1 MPLGAFFLL
10 LLQVIK
16 RKYQLLN
23 KNIDYET
30 YIIAFWLLV
39 WVAVMVV

>member
-1 MPLGAFFLL
+1 MLPSAFFLL

-30 YIIAFWLLV
+30 YIIAFGCWYG
-39 WVAVMVV
+39 

>member
-23 KNIDYET
+23 KNIDYEPLCGKC
-30 YIIAFWLLV
+30 YLQKVKKIKF
-39 WVAVMVV
+39 

>member
-1 MPLGAFFLL
+1 MLLGAFFLL

-30 YIIAFWLLV
+30 YIIA
-39 WVAVMVV
+39 

>member
-1 MPLGAFFLL
+1 MLLGAFFLL

-23 KNIDYET
+23 KKRLYEP
-30 YIIAFWLLV
+30 YIIAFGCRNG
-39 WVAVMVV
+39 

>member
-1 MPLGAFFLL
+1 MLLGAFFLL

-30 YIIAFWLLV
+30 YIIVISCWYG
-39 WVAVMVV
+39 

>member
-1 MPLGAFFLL
+1 MLLGAFFLL

-16 RKYQLLN
+16 CKYQLLN

-30 YIIAFWLLV
+30 YIIAFGGWYG
-39 WVAVMVV
+39 

>member
-1 MPLGAFFLL
+1 MPLAAFFLL

-23 KNIDYET
+23 KNIDYEN
-30 YIIAFWLLV
+30 
-39 WVAVMVV
+39 

>member
-16 RKYQLLN
+16 CKYQLLN
-23 KNIDYET
+23 KNIDYEN
-30 YIIAFWLLV
+30 YIIAIGCWYG
-39 WVAVMVV
+39 

>member
-23 KNIDYET
+23 KKWKTKNK
-30 YIIAFWLLV
+30 
-39 WVAVMVV
+39 MVTSLPLSR

>member
-1 MPLGAFFLL
+1 MLLGAFFLL

-16 RKYQLLN
+16 RKYQLLK

-30 YIIAFWLLV
+30 YIIAFGCRYG
-39 WVAVMVV
+39 

>member
-30 YIIAFWLLV
+30 HIIAFGCWYG
-39 WVAVMVV
+39 

>member
-1 MPLGAFFLL
+1 MNQKKVGKDAARCIFLL

-23 KNIDYET
+23 KK
-30 YIIAFWLLV
+30 
-39 WVAVMVV
+39 

>member
-1 MPLGAFFLL
+1 MSLGAFFLL

-16 RKYQLLN
+16 RKDQLLN

-30 YIIAFWLLV
+30 YIIAFGCWYG
-39 WVAVMVV
+39 

>member
-1 MPLGAFFLL
+1 MLPGAFFLL

-23 KNIDYET
+23 KYIDYET
-30 YIIAFWLLV
+30 YIIAFGCWYG
-39 WVAVMVV
+39 

>member
-16 RKYQLLN
+16 RKCQLLN

-30 YIIAFWLLV
+30 YIIAFGCWYG
-39 WVAVMVV
+39 

>member
-1 MPLGAFFLL
+1 MLPGAFFLL

-30 YIIAFWLLV
+30 YIIAFGGWYG
-39 WVAVMVV
+39 